1 MLQSMRSDGRQ
12 RPSAGLKSGL
22 SASPYDTRP
31 GSTSRHAARRNAEMP
46 ERRNAGSTRHA
57 GDVMLR
63 PTNPKETPSMA
74 IYELRTY
81 DVIVGKMAD
90 VVALYKA
97 EGYPARPPRRDPLV
111 AVC

>member
-1 MLQSMRSDGRQ
+1 
-12 RPSAGLKSGL
+12 
-22 SASPYDTRP
+22 
-31 GSTSRHAARRNAEMP
+31 
-46 ERRNAGSTRHA
+46 
-57 GDVMLR
+57 
-63 PTNPKETPSMA
+63 MA